1 MNDKEKLIL
10 EDKNYFMKVIPEMI
24 SFCKLKKIPITNS
37 KHTARHSDGSI
48 TVAYFN
54 YKEGLVIQHNFVT
67 SENSEGI
74 STLKYKIVVDK

>member
-37 KHTARHSDGSI
+37 KHTARHSDGI
-48 TVAYFN
+48 YN
-54 YKEGLVIQHNFVT
+54 GGLF
-67 SENSEGI
+67 
-74 STLKYKIVVDK
+74 